1 MKYIE
6 AMVRE
11 MVKSLGYKQTAI
23 DIGVSETS
31 VRNWLKKDIEI
42 NIHSCKCVEDAYKLF
57 KGADY

>member
-11 MVKSLGYKQTAI
+11 MVKSLGYKQTAT

-31 VRNWLKKDIEI
+31 VRNRLKKT
-42 NIHSCKCVEDAYKLF
+42 
-57 KGADY
+57 

>member
-6 AMVRE
+6 SMVRE
-11 MVKSLGYKQTAI
+11 MVKSLGYKQTAT

-42 NIHSCKCVEDAYKLF
+42 NIHSRTRVEDAYKLF

>member
-1 MKYIE
+1 MRYIE
-6 AMVRE
+6 SMVRE

-23 DIGVSETS
+23 DIGVSETA

-42 NIHSCKCVEDAYKLF
+42 NIHSCKRVEDAYKLF